1 MTRTYTYSIML
12 TALLLS
18 SCATGAGSTAIHDT
32 PLTGVWLTQD
42 PLAGSGH
49 HHPYTLTA
57 ETMAH
62 VLSGVQVEERDTLTG
77 LGILGSKDGKPA
89 FSRAEIAR
97 LSPYLVEALRKA
109 SAQDM
114 ATFYMVVS
122 DADRK
127 RGVTSGGLFIDHRRY
142 LHLML
147 ANWRS
152 VPSGGQDYTMAME
165 LDSRDEPL
173 LPVSPHRFRVGFH
186 PADAWVKSGE
196 DRDQPSFR
204 AYRSTYTD
212 PAKAV
217 VIKLDSLSIPPT
229 SP

>member
-1 MTRTYTYSIML
+1 MTRKYAYPIVL

-18 SCATGAGSTAIHDT
+18 SCATGPASTAIYDT
-32 PLTGVWLTQD
+32 PLAGVWLTQD
-42 PLAGSGH
+42 PLAASGH
-49 HHPYTLTA
+49 NHPYTMTA
-57 ETMAH
+57 ESMAQ
-62 VLSGVQVEERDTLTG
+62 VLSGVQIEERDTLTG

-109 SAQDM
+109 SGQDM

-122 DADRK
+122 DANRK
-127 RGVTSGGLFIDHRRY
+127 RSVTSGGLFVDHRRH
-142 LHLML
+142 LHVML

-152 VPSGGQDYTMAME
+152 IPSGGQDYTMAME
-165 LDSRDEPL
+165 LESREEPL

-186 PADAWVKSGE
+186 PAEAWINN
-196 DRDQPSFR
+196 RDDQNQPSFR

-217 VIKLDSLSIPPT
+217 VINLDWLGIRPT
-229 SP
+229 SR